1 MPNLESSSSFFSLS
15 LPSVSVGQFQ
25 ITTKRL
31 SRRLQT
37 ELKRMCSKSKP
48 WSPGTDKY
56 CVLLLL
62 LILTEAK
69 ISDIITCMSQPA
81 NWPSRSS
88 SESFLFCGGDL
99 TLRRQYLIA
108 SFFLQ
113 GTEGCLALG
122 CHHIQGEPQVQRM
135 VPQLFTSPNGPGTG
149 WLITPRFIQW
159 ETAAPRGD
167 TSWRPQWGLGLWD
180 SNSGQ
185 LGSLITSL
193 LFPSLPTR
201 PSWCHQSPICP
212 NPPMTWQTRKMG
224 KRYTARHCRITE
236 CLALQ
241 NRRRMC

>member
-1 MPNLESSSSFFSLS
+1 
-15 LPSVSVGQFQ
+15 
-25 ITTKRL
+25 
-31 SRRLQT
+31 
-37 ELKRMCSKSKP
+37 MCSKSKP
-48 WSPGTDKY
+48 WSPGTGKY
-56 CVLLLL
+56 CVLLFL

-81 NWPSRSS
+81 RWPSRSS

-99 TLRRQYLIA
+99 TLRRPYLIA

-167 TSWRPQWGLGLWD
+167 TSWRPQWGLGLWG

-193 LFPSLPTR
+193 LFPSPPDHPDAISLPSVPIHQWRDR
-201 PSWCHQSPICP
+201 PGIWANAAQQGIAVLLNAWPYKTDEEYVDS
-212 NPPMTWQTRKMG
+212 
-224 KRYTARHCRITE
+224 AD
-236 CLALQ
+236 
-241 NRRRMC
+241 